1 MQTRDPGG
9 ELCARAAAGDRAAM
23 TALVAAFRGPL
34 YRFARRLTRDDAL
47 AEDVLQ
53 ETFLTALK
61 KVGGWRGEG
70 TCKGWLFAILRSQ
83 VLMARRRRSG
93 EPETFDDVEAGP
105 ELPQLGL
112 EAGWGAAMDPEAL
125 ASRMEAQAQL
135 EGAPGAGGA
144 GGAAPRGLRR
154 RSSAASS
161 PRWCRACARSWA
173 QGTTFPPTW
182 PAASTRRC
190 RIVDSSGR
198 AGRAVWISRRVD
210 TAGGIR

>member
-23 TALVAAFRGPL
+23 TGLVAAFRGPL

-70 TCKGWLFAILRSQ
+70 TCKGWLFASLRSQ
-83 VLMARRRRSG
+83 VLMARRRWG
-93 EPETFDDVEAGP
+93 VPETFDDVEAGP

-135 EGAPGAGGA
+135 ERAWRWWRRWSSTSR
-144 GGAAPRGLRR
+144 AASSA
-154 RSSAASS
+154 RSSSASS

-173 QGTTFPPTW
+173 QRTTFPPTW

-190 RIVDSSGR
+190 RSVEPSGR
-198 AGRAVWISRRVD
+198 TGRAVWTSRRVD